1 LLVHQDNA
9 RAQRFYR
16 RVGFV
21 PSGVT
26 LSLDGDS
33 DGSEAKL
40 ELEFV
45 LERESQSHL

>member
-1 LLVHQDNA
+1 VRLIVHEENG

-16 RVGFV
+16 RVGFL

-26 LSLDGDS
+26 VPLGDA
-33 DGSEAKL
+33 GEL

-45 LERESQSHL
+45 LERE